1 MSRRAQ
7 KMNKKNY
14 MTAIRLAVL
23 SLIMCGLL
31 FPLIVSGLA
40 QVFFPSQANGD
51 IVKLNGRDIGS
62 SLIAQNFTSP
72 MFFHP
77 RNDSA
82 SGVDPDITVQDAY
95 SQIPRINSATKIP
108 SDTLKTLVDQN
119 TEKTLWIAGDQYVNV
134 LNLNLLLIKQY
145 PQTYHAF
152 GGRIFRR
159 IFLVRTPTGRSLR
172 LQRQRLQR

>member
-1 MSRRAQ
+1 MS
-7 KMNKKNY
+7 KKNY
-14 MTAIRLAVL
+14 MITIRLAVL

-31 FPLIVSGLA
+31 FPLIVTGLA

-51 IVKLNGRDIGS
+51 IVRLNGQDVGS

-95 SQIPRINSATKIP
+95 SQIPRIHNATKPQIP
-108 SDTLKTLVDQN
+108 SDALKSLIDQN
-119 TEKTLWIAGDQYVNV
+119 TERTLWFAGDEYVNV

-145 PQTYHAF
+145 PPTYNES
-152 GGRIFRR
+152 R
-159 IFLVRTPTGRSLR
+159 
-172 LQRQRLQR
+172 